1 MENKQSPP
9 FLRGDARG
17 VEEFPLSKPVPESLN
32 RGGGQGVVKKEG
44 LPIAKQHSF
53 YPDLPKGQA
62 ARRLPVSQSVS
73 QF

>member
-53 YPDLPKGQA
+53 YPEPAERASGTKIA
-62 ARRLPVSQSVS
+62 SQSVS